1 MVEDSNLQRRS
12 YGGNRSP
19 QPGDKP
25 GGWLIL
31 AAFLRQRPASFEYL
45 QPNNAALSERAM
57 SDTIQRKNPRYGFFD
72 GRNEKRLSMSVP
84 VYLTGMRE
92 PDRKSTR
99 LNSSHGY
106 ISYAVFCLKK
116 KKKILFFLYH
126 KIKKKEQNKK

>member
-92 PDRKSTR
+92 PRSHERTTTENVSPTVLARSASGLGGLAKKR
-99 LNSSHGY
+99 L
-106 ISYAVFCLKK
+106 
-116 KKKILFFLYH
+116 LFPWWVSFRR
-126 KIKKKEQNKK
+126 